1 MSSAAPQRPRP
12 ASTTLWEE
20 GRRPGREVVALAI
33 ALLLTATVLDLM
45 LSERLGLFFDLA
57 FVTICVGAALAVRP
71 RDFFTVGVLPPLAMA
86 LVIVLLALSDRASIA
101 RPDDG
106 VAQAAISG
114 LSRHGI
120 ALGFGYAACLGLLAL
135 RRSFV
140 DRRRV

>member
-1 MSSAAPQRPRP
+1 MRQRPGP
-12 ASTTLWEE
+12 TTTLWEE
-20 GRRPGREVVALAI
+20 GRRPGREVASLAI
-33 ALLLTATVLDLM
+33 ALLLTATVLDLL

-71 RDFFTVGVLPPLAMA
+71 QDFFVVGVLPPLGMA
-86 LVIVLLALSDRASIA
+86 LVVLMLALSDPGSIA

-106 VAQAAISG
+106 LAQATIAG

-120 ALGFGYAACLGLLAL
+120 PLAFGYAACLGLLAL

-140 DRRRV
+140 ERHRG